1 MAKLKERFNANM
13 TSSLNQMLAQD
24 VETVN
29 KGLVETFRDYAIP
42 SKWYHLAEQHVL
54 GGGKRI
60 RPVLCMESSEMLD
73 GRRDEVFR
81 AALAVEL
88 LHNASLIHDDIV
100 DRDRIRRGKPTI
112 AAQFDDFTAM
122 LVGDLLFSISFKVAS
137 RYYRD
142 PRILEA
148 LSDAVFSM
156 VNGGSLGVKLRK
168 EIDVHEST
176 YIEVAEQKTAALFRA
191 ASVIGALCAG
201 ANQDRINLMSRFGT
215 TIGVAFQIKDDLLGL
230 IGKEKETGKPV
241 NSDLRNKEKT
251 LIAIHALNNATGS
264 DEKVLKRFFVGSNN
278 NGTSAVKIKQI
289 FERLGSI
296 DYAIEKSWSLVKEA
310 KNTIAD
316 LPNNQSKDLLFHISD
331 FAVTRTK

>member
-1 MAKLKERFNANM
+1 MM
-13 TSSLNQMLAQD
+13 SSLNQMLLRD

-29 KGLVETFRDYAIP
+29 KGLVKTFRDFDVP

-60 RPVLCMESSEMLD
+60 RPILCIESSEMLE
-73 GRRDEVFR
+73 GRKDDVFQ

-137 RYYRD
+137 HYYRD

-148 LSDAVFSM
+148 LSNAVFSM
-156 VNGGSLGVKLRK
+156 VNGGSLGVKLRS
-168 EIDVHEST
+168 EINVTEKT
-176 YIEVAEQKTAALFRA
+176 YIELAEQKTAALFRA
-191 ASVIGALCAG
+191 ASVIGAVCAG
-201 ANQDRINLMSRFGT
+201 AEQGRIDLMSRFGT
-215 TIGVAFQIKDDLLGL
+215 TLGVAFQIKDDLLGL
-230 IGKEKETGKPV
+230 IGKEEETGKPE

-251 LIAIHALNNATGS
+251 LIAIHALSNARGN
-264 DEKVLKRFFVGSNN
+264 DEETLKRFFGGSNDD
-278 NGTSAVKIKQI
+278 GITPDRVKEI
-289 FERLGSI
+289 FERVGSI
-296 DYAIEKSWSLVKEA
+296 DYAIERSRSLVKQA
-310 KNTIAD
+310 KSAIAG
-316 LPNNQSKDLLFHISD
+316 LPNNQSRELLFHICD
-331 FAVTRTK
+331 FAITRTK